1 MFEKTPLIV
10 AISNGDMENAT
21 KLYEQGERIPPS
33 PHSYDYSQLY
43 DTIIRKNGF
52 ELIGLMS
59 ENKEIEKDIYM
70 LEKLDDTIFSKL
82 IKVKSPKEDF
92 IEFFKGFIGSSD
104 NINDEVSGET
114 LLSHAINN
122 AADPAIIQ
130 ALIDSGCRVDFKN
143 QAEDNLINLSIKKH
157 GLTPQNL
164 AKYLEIFANEGLDI
178 NETNKQ
184 GKTALHIALESKK
197 PHALE
202 ALLQNGANPNQQ
214 DNEGQSAFFI
224 AVSQKADLE
233 QYSKLAEYDSMDFEQ
248 TNNRGVKALHEY
260 LRTLEGYNADNPGLL
275 MRMIEDGAD
284 LNSTSPY
291 YENELSAWNWIAQ
304 KNAGLF
310 EKVFH
315 ATQPEVNEQ
324 DDFGNTLLHL
334 VVMKDSNHD
343 QNQAKETYKKVKLLL
358 DSGASPSIV
367 NNQEQSAMM
376 LASQDNLK
384 AKTVEILLIAQQKE
398 N

>member
-21 KLYEQGERIPPS
+21 KLYEQGERIPQS

-130 ALIDSGCRVDFKN
+130 ALIDSGCQVDFKN

-184 GKTALHIALESKK
+184 GKTALHIALESNK

-248 TNNRGVKALHEY
+248 ANNRGVKALHEY

-315 ATQPEVNEQ
+315 AAQPEVNEQ

-343 QNQAKETYKKVKLLL
+343 QNQAKETYKKVKFLL

-376 LASQDNLK
+376 LASHDNLK

>member
-92 IEFFKGFIGSSD
+92 IEFFKDFIGSSD

-157 GLTPQNL
+157 GLNPQNL

-184 GKTALHIALESKK
+184 GKTALHIALESNK

-224 AVSQKADLE
+224 AVAQKADLE

-284 LNSTSPY
+284 LNSTSLY
-291 YENELSAWNWIAQ
+291 YDNELSAWNWIAQ

-310 EKVFH
+310 EKVFN

-334 VVMKDSNHD
+334 VVMKDSNND
-343 QNQAKETYKKVKLLL
+343 QNQAKETYKKVKFLL